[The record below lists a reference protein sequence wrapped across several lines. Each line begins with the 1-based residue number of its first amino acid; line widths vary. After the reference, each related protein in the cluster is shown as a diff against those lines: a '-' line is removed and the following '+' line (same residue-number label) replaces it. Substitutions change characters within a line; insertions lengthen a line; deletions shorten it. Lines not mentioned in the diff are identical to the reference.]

1 MSDSPDFAVAWNDY
15 RHRRRWFFGVWLGG
29 FLAIALLVGLLSKL
43 SPDDVVFYILGLTW
57 MIAFIVVAIRLQFFK
72 CPRCH
77 HKFFGSA
84 GYSNPLARK
93 CLHCGL
99 PKWSESDLHEKQV
112 V

>member
-1 MSDSPDFAVAWNDY
+1 MFLPPNNSLQATRDDRSSSA
-15 RHRRRWFFGVWLGG
+15 WLGG